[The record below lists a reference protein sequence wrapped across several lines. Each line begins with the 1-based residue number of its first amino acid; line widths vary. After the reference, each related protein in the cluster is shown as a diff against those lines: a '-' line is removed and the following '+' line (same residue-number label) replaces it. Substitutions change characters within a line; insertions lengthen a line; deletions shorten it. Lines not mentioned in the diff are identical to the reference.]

1 MDAEF
6 RDKHQNEEIDKV
18 EEEHTS
24 EFQRRNS
31 NREIKLTE
39 KMTEYRQQEFE
50 KK

>member
-24 EFQRRNS
+24 EFQRRS

-39 KMTEYRQQEFE
+39 KNDRISTPRI
-50 KK
+50 